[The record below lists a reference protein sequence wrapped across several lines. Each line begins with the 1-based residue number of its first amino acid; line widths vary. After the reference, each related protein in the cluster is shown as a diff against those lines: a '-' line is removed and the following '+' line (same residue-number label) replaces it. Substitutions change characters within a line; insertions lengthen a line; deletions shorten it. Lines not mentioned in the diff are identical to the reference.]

1 MSKTQNFA
9 LQLGWWL
16 WALGAEEYVRQEAG
30 WQSPSYMDQT
40 PSGTFS
46 CTHPKRTGKWK
57 YLPNPLP
64 LPGAFGKGK
73 GLGST
78 ECDRNPSTED
88 TCVYLPRLSCLP
100 KCGPAAGWPGR
111 RERPVLLSG
120 LGPKGLE
127 KCPLVSPKII
137 SPECCGHTCP
147 FLRQSMIEFI
157 RF

>member
-1 MSKTQNFA
+1 MSKTRYSA

-16 WALGAEEYVRQEAG
+16 LALEAEEYVRQEAG
-30 WQSPSYMDQT
+30 SQSPSYMDQT
-40 PSGTFS
+40 PFGLFS

-64 LPGAFGKGK
+64 PPGAFGK

-78 ECDRNPSTED
+78 ECSTEALAQN
-88 TCVYLPRLSCLP
+88 TCVYLPSRRP

-111 RERPVLLSG
+111 REHPVLLRG
-120 LGPKGLE
+120 LGPQGLE
-127 KCPLVSPKII
+127 KCPLVSPKVI

-147 FLRQSMIEFI
+147 FLRQSTIEFI